1 MRVRFN
7 RRKAVALIMG
17 SALCAAGAGSASAI
31 TASGPTIVNATV
43 NEQLQI
49 TTTPAVSFPALN
61 VGDTS
66 APVLAPVNVVS
77 NVVAGYQLSVSRTT
91 FTNGD
96 IPLYYN
102 FAANPPDPTMLLDVV
117 PNTPVQVPTTIPAFN
132 VGHRTN
138 TITSPT
144 GDNWDV
150 ELILGPVP
158 FVASGA
164 HSSTVTFTAVG
175 LP

>member
-1 MRVRFN
+1 MRVRFH
-7 RRKAVALIMG
+7 RRKAVALITG
-17 SALCAAGAGSASAI
+17 AALCAAGAGSAMAI
-31 TASGPTIVNATV
+31 TASGDTVVNATV

-49 TTTPAVSFPALN
+49 TTTPLVSFPALN

-66 APVLAPVNVVS
+66 APQSAPVNVVS
-77 NVVAGYQLSVSRTT
+77 NVAAGYQLSVNRTV

-102 FAANPPDPTMLLDVV
+102 FAANPADPTMLIDTTVG
-117 PNTPVQVPTTIPAFN
+117 TPVPVPTTIPAFN

-138 TITSPT
+138 TISPPT

-150 ELILGPVP
+150 ELLLGPVP